1 MSGREGDLF
10 ERARE
15 ADLVAVAGVPVFRG
29 GQRLRGPCPVCK
41 AGMKSKKRGD
51 GAFWI
56 DPRIGRWGCFAGA
69 PECARGGD
77 VIALEQLLHGGTMK
91 EAAERLAGP
100 DAPRRGVRETPPA
113 VRVTRSAGDAPTAGE
128 QRAAELWRGAMPA
141 AGTLAEVYL
150 RARGIRGPVLAE
162 ALKALRFHPRA
173 FWGGEPGAWIHAP
186 AMLARVVT
194 PAGPTGGVHATYLAA
209 DGSGKAAL
217 KPAKRMFGPQTGL
230 DGAVGGAW
238 LIGPKGRG
246 GVIVGEGIESVLSAL
261 MLRGGV
267 DVTRMERA
275 VATLSLDRLQGG
287 WRRDA
292 WDRIDPACV
301 AGDPERP
308 AFTWPLAGLGV
319 GEVLIAV
326 DRDMG
331 PVTVKA
337 RKATGG
343 TRQAV
348 LDSDAR
354 ARICAGL
361 AAQAWRRANPDME
374 VWRFRAIAPG
384 PGRDFNDELMG
395 RMA

>member
-1 MSGREGDLF
+1 MADGDLF

-15 ADLVAVAGVPVFRG
+15 VDLVAVAGVPVFRV
-29 GQRLRGPCPVCK
+29 GQRMRGPCPVCK
-41 AGMKSKKRGD
+41 AGMASKKRQD

-56 DPRIGRWGCFAGA
+56 DPRIGRWGCFAGG
-69 PECARGGD
+69 PDCSRGGD
-77 VIALEQLLHGGTMK
+77 AVALEQLLHGGTAR
-91 EAAERLAGP
+91 EAAERLVGP
-100 DAPRRGVRETPPA
+100 DAPRRVVQPQADRPA
-113 VRVTRSAGDAPTAGE
+113 RVTREAGDAPTAGE
-128 QRAAELWRGAMPA
+128 QRAGELWRGSVPA

-150 RARGIRGPVLAE
+150 RARGICGPVLTE

-209 DGSGKAAL
+209 DGNGKAKLA
-217 KPAKRMFGPQTGL
+217 PAKRMFGPQTGL

-238 LIGPKGRG
+238 LIGPKGQG
-246 GVIVGEGIESVLSAL
+246 AVVVGEGIESVLSAA
-261 MLRGGV
+261 MLRGALWP
-267 DVTRMERA
+267 RA

-287 WRRDA
+287 WLRDA
-292 WDRIDPACV
+292 WDRIDPDCV
-301 AGDPERP
+301 AADPERP
-308 AFTWPLAGLGV
+308 PFTWPLAGLGV
-319 GEVLIAV
+319 REVLIAV

-348 LDSDAR
+348 LDSDRR

-361 AAQAWRRANPDME
+361 AEQAWRRANPAIE
-374 VWRFRAIAPG
+374 PSRVRAIAPG

-395 RMA
+395 RCA